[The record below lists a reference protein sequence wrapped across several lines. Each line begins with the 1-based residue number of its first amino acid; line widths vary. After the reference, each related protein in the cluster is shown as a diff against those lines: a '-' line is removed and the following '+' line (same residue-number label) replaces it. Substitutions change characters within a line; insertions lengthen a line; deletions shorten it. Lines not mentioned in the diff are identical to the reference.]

1 MNRSN
6 LTLLLCLTLAGLLA
20 GCVSAKPDKFSEQ
33 VRAWVPIG
41 TPTAEAQR
49 IMEDHGFEC
58 RLISKDHPFNAYGI
72 AYLQCDREQVR
83 LHDWETK
90 LFIEDG
96 KVIRY
101 GAATVDP
108 DSP

>member
-1 MNRSN
+1 MNRPG
-6 LTLLLCLTLAGLLA
+6 LKLLCCLMLAGLLA
-20 GCVSAKPDKFSEQ
+20 GCVSANPRKFSEQ

-49 IMEDHGFEC
+49 IMENHGFQC
-58 RLISKDHPFNAYGI
+58 RLISKDHPFNSYGT

-83 LHDWETK
+83 LHTWETK

-96 KVIRY
+96 QVCRY
-101 GAATVDP
+101 GTASVDK